1 METQTGGP
9 KGTLGSVR
17 SKTSGNTTRLISE
30 ESSLKPGS
38 PGSGVGAGQKEVWGG
53 EGEAL
58 SRMQGPSALGWGLV
72 RRARRE

>member
-1 METQTGGP
+1 M
-9 KGTLGSVR
+9 GSVR

-30 ESSLKPGS
+30 ESLSLKPGS
-38 PGSGVGAGQKEVWGG
+38 PGRGVGAGQKEVWGG

-72 RRARRE
+72 RRARKE